1 MRATNSKSFAS
12 ITIFFSAGI
21 WGLFWIPLHYFNDNG
36 LGGVWV
42 VTAIN
47 FFGFL
52 IAAPFVLWKAKIT
65 KSNAIWLLAIGTG
78 MGLSNVL
85 YFAGLILSDV
95 VRVVFLFYLLP
106 IWATLFSWAFF
117 GVRLGKQRCTALGF
131 AFVGI
136 WLLLGGGSWPIPQNL
151 GDVFGLFS
159 GMAWALGLVVIRDR
173 PDMDALAV
181 SATTLLSAASLSFAL
196 GIILSIWAPDIQ
208 PPLPDISEFKAI
220 LPYVIAFGVIILWP
234 SMFGQQWGAKYVA
247 ATTAA
252 LLTMSEVVVSTISTT
267 LIIGSQLNWIS
278 WIGGGLIIFAILID
292 LFAPDIKKAQKTGVK

>member
-1 MRATNSKSFAS
+1 MQATGSPSKLFAS
-12 ITIFFSAGI
+12 LTIFFCAGI

-47 FFGFL
+47 LSGLL
-52 IAAPFVLWKAKIT
+52 IAAPVAFWKAKIT
-65 KSNAIWLLAIGTG
+65 RSNAIWLLAIGTG
-78 MGLSNVL
+78 MGLSNVF

-117 GVRLGKQRCTALGF
+117 GVQIGKQRFVALGF

-151 GDVFGLFS
+151 GDIFGLLS
-159 GMAWALGLVVIRDR
+159 GMGWAMGLVIIRDR
-173 PDMDALAV
+173 QDMDALAV
-181 SATTLLSAASLSFAL
+181 SATTLLSATTLSLIL
-196 GIILSIWAPDIQ
+196 GVILTVWAPEIQ
-208 PPLPDISEFKAI
+208 PQFPTFSQFSGI
-220 LPYVIAFGVIILWP
+220 LPFVVAFGVIILWP
-234 SMFGQQWGAKYVA
+234 SMFGQLWGAKFVA

-267 LIIGSQLNWIS
+267 MIIGSLLNWIS
-278 WIGGGLIIFAILID
+278 WLGGGLIIIAILID
-292 LFAPDIKKAQKTGVK
+292 LFAPEISQEQ